1 MLKPLFTLSLLIFFC
16 LASNAQL
23 GVMKLVGSGTKDY
36 QLGFGTFIKAG
47 FPAFSSGDLT
57 MELGLNY
64 FWIKDGEGSGT
75 AMVPL
80 KVGYMHML
88 NGSREGFYVEPQVG
102 YNLYGI
108 SSLDDADGYNVD
120 YKYHGV
126 VLAAGAGYVF
136 LMRNTP
142 INLNLRY
149 ETTIARGGS
158 NNLVS
163 LGITRSF
170 NIGKRD

>member
-1 MLKPLFTLSLLIFFC
+1 MPKTILTLALFCFLSIK
-16 LASNAQL
+16 ASAQL
-23 GVMKLVGSGTKDY
+23 GVMKLVGSGTDDY
-36 QLGFGTFIKAG
+36 QLGFGAFIKAG
-47 FPAFSSGDLT
+47 FPAFRSGDLT
-57 MELGLNY
+57 LELGLNY

-88 NGSREGFYVEPQVG
+88 NGSRKGFYVEPQVG

-108 SSLDDADGYNVD
+108 SSLDDEDGYNVD
-120 YKYHGV
+120 YKYNGI

-163 LGITRSF
+163 LGITQSF
-170 NIGKRD
+170 NIGKRN